1 VWQNLAECY
10 FLRKEFE
17 SATMAFKSALEVQR
31 DARKLYDASTKDG
44 SSVVMPPLVSEESI
58 ADTLKRLGKSYAA
71 QQKYDESFHTLLEA
85 LMIFQTAYDKEQSPE
100 KQDQVANIIYCIAE
114 VKEADKNYDEAIKLY
129 AESLQLRRCSDKQR
143 PQGKKSNSVH
153 CAMCMAG
160 IGSTHM
166 AKQQYDLAFKAYN
179 EALQCSRRQSKTIPG
194 TCSTVA
200 SHQDRTNILFQ
211 TSQSF
216 IP

>member
-1 VWQNLAECY
+1 MFADTVQVWRNLAECY

-17 SATMAFKSALEVQR
+17 SATTAFKSALEVQR
-31 DARKLYDASTKDG
+31 DARKLYYAATKDG
-44 SSVVMPPLVSEESI
+44 SSVVMPPLVCEESI

-85 LMIFQTAYDKEQSPE
+85 LMIFQTAYDKAQSPE

-143 PQGKKSNSVH
+143 PQGKKANSVH

-179 EALQCSRRQSKTIPG
+179 EALQCSRRQSKTIP
-194 TCSTVA
+194 VLA
-200 SHQDRTNILFQ
+200 LL
-211 TSQSF
+211 
-216 IP
+216 